1 MVFKFFSR
9 RDEQAKPQEGSLPLA
24 PVNNPGV
31 AASDFE
37 MLGPIL
43 WQDIRFGMSLSE
55 VRAIRPEV
63 QRPTDDSRLADG
75 TMAELEIPRLR
86 LADHDYRVLIYA
98 RAGRVVQVT
107 ISTLGG
113 ATQRDFQQLTGA
125 LRLRYGQ
132 EVEMKEDPGGFST
145 AEWLS
150 PEGIN
155 VSLVCFSGAGILNV
169 VFQNSYSETARQL

>member
-1 MVFKFFSR
+1 MAFRLFGR
-9 RDEQAKPQEGSLPLA
+9 RDEQAKSQELA
-24 PVNNPGV
+24 PRPATISNPVV
-31 AASDFE
+31 ATSDFD

-63 QRPTDDSRLADG
+63 VRPTDDTRLGDG

-98 RAGRVVQVT
+98 RAERVVQVT

-113 ATQRDFQQLTGA
+113 PTQYDFQQLTGA

-132 EVEMKEDPGGFST
+132 EVEMNEDPDGLSS

-155 VSLVCFSGAGILNV
+155 VSLVCFPGAGILNV
-169 VFQNSYSETARQL
+169 VFQNRYSEAARQL